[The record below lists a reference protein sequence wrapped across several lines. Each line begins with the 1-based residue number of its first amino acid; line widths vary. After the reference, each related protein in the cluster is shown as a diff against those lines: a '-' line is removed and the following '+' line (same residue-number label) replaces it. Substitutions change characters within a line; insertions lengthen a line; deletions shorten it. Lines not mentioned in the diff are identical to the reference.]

1 MIKIDLTPAEIQMAS
16 MVGCQRAVE
25 NIQNK
30 DLRSRS
36 GEAQH
41 DLFGRMIKGALAEA
55 ALAKHLNKF
64 WSKGVKGGSDVDGIE
79 VRCTH
84 YHNGDL
90 EMHTWDKDDR
100 MYYLLTGMLG
110 SYVLRGWIWGKD
122 AKKQEYW
129 KVKQVGRD
137 PQFWV
142 PQSDLNYNTLEPE
155 DKHWLDD

>member
-1 MIKIDLTPAEIQMAS
+1 MIKIDLTPSEIQMAS
-16 MVGCQRAVE
+16 MVGCQRAIE

-30 DLRSRS
+30 DLISRS

-41 DLFGRMIKGALAEA
+41 DLFGRMIAGALAEA

-64 WSKGVKGGSDVDGIE
+64 WSKGVKGGSDVDDVD

-90 EMHTWDKDDR
+90 EMHSWDKDDR
-100 MYYLLTGMLG
+100 KYYLLTGMLG
-110 SYVLRGWIWGKD
+110 TYFIRGWILGKD
-122 AKKQEYW
+122 AKKKEYW
-129 KVKQVGRD
+129 KIKQAGRD

-142 PQSDLNYNTLEPE
+142 PQLALNDNTIDLQK
-155 DKHWLDD
+155 KHWLDD